1 MTHPTEG
8 LDDVD
13 PKLMSACWNASLV
26 KKKFILFCRHL
37 SYQQIVQSLLLP

>member
-26 KKKFILFCRHL
+26 KKENLFCFVD
-37 SYQQIVQSLLLP
+37 I